1 MVNPTR
7 SLIDPTFPFA
17 SSGREPAAGKL
28 EPDYSDVFHAW
39 KAADNPATRGAL
51 LTKVKPVLD
60 SAVYSYAGAGA
71 SPHVKGQA
79 KLMALK
85 AFGSYDPNKGNMKT
99 HLLSQLRSLQRV
111 SAQGNQI
118 ISIPE
123 RVALDRRHM
132 METEGQL
139 RDSLGRDPSDMEVA
153 SRTGLSLKRLGY
165 IRGAASGVNSGS
177 ILDEDGEVHS
187 PASTIPGAQGKD
199 DAWAEMIYYD
209 LGDIDRTIMDYTL
222 GLRGAKPLANT
233 DLALRLGLSPGA
245 VSQRKAK
252 IQQML
257 DERFQVDPFGGN
269 DSA

>member
-1 MVNPTR
+1 MK

-17 SSGREPAAGKL
+17 SSGQTDAGKL
-28 EPDYSDVFHAW
+28 EPDISDAFHTW
-39 KAADNPATRGAL
+39 KADNSPATRGL
-51 LTKVKPVLD
+51 LLNKVKPILD

-85 AFGSYDPNKGNMKT
+85 AFGTYDPTKGNMRT
-99 HLLSQLRSLQRV
+99 HLLSQLRGLQRV

-123 RVALDRRHM
+123 RVALDRRHL
-132 METEGQL
+132 METEGSL
-139 RDSLGRDPSDMEVA
+139 RDELGRDPSDMEVA

-177 ILDEDGEVHS
+177 ILDDEGEVYS
-187 PASTIPGAQGKD
+187 PASTVPGAQGKD
-199 DAWAEMIYYD
+199 EAWAEMVYHD

-222 GLRGAKPLANT
+222 GLRGAQQLSNM
-233 DLALRLGLSPGA
+233 DLAARLNLSPGA
-245 VSQRKAK
+245 ISQRKAR
-252 IQQML
+252 IQGML
-257 DERFQVDPFGGN
+257 DERFQIDPFGGN